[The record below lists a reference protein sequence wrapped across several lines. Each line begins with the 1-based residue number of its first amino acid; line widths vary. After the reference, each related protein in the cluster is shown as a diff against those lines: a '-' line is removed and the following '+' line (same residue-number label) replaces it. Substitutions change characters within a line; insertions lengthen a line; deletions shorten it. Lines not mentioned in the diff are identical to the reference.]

1 MPKSLSTNPY
11 ENPYPVE
18 HPELLYGRHKA
29 LQRIFRRLFWTEP
42 PPSLQITGLARFGK
56 SSVLNVISCLNDPRY
71 SDYFMREFG
80 LERERLKNT
89 LVVHV
94 NCAGLSIN
102 DSSQFWKLMNQQLTR
117 ALPASLNKAEIQQDG
132 TTFED
137 FTIRLFDIKQ
147 YKLFIFLFDEFER
160 IVRQAYI
167 DVSHNLRFL
176 LEESKGRLTYITATP
191 RTLYDYY
198 KERADA
204 KDMAPLFSYF
214 DPEPIYL
221 GSLEPVGV
229 QNFIKMPSANHGI
242 TFSNEDI
249 DFVLNKGGQ
258 HPDLTRLLCK
268 YLFDHYQLSPGKR
281 IAYRTLYDQMERYF
295 EPFCNIIKKELSDT
309 QLEALV
315 HVATFSNMRGIPDGV
330 QDELT
335 KLGLLIC
342 DPENNQIH
350 IFSEILSNF
359 LSKEGPVETELIRF
373 ENEPEQKGVSSGSNQ
388 EVSSNPPTLKVWEK
402 RRAVQVGDKLE
413 RLSPNEWK
421 LFTYLRDHANQI
433 CTRND
438 LISALSSNG
447 AEFTGAALDI
457 TISRLRQKIE
467 PEPDKPHSIITVRGR
482 GYRFEE
488 HGTIT
493 VVR

>member
-1 MPKSLSTNPY
+1 MPQSSSANPY

-18 HPELLYGRHKA
+18 HPALLYGRHEV

-42 PPSLQITGLARFGK
+42 PPSLQLTGLARYGK

-71 SDYFMREFG
+71 SDHFMQEFG

-102 DSSQFWKLMNQQLTR
+102 DSSQFWNLMNQQLTR
-117 ALPASLNKAEIQQDG
+117 ALSASLNKTDIQQG
-132 TTFED
+132 GITFED
-137 FTIRLFDIKQ
+137 FSRRLFDLKK
-147 YKLFIFLFDEFER
+147 YKLLVFLFDAFER

-176 LEESKGRLTYITATP
+176 LEESKGRLAYITATP

-198 KERADA
+198 KVRADA

-221 GSLEPVGV
+221 GSLESEGV
-229 QNFIKMPSANHGI
+229 RNFIKTPSANNGV

-249 DFVLNKGGQ
+249 EFVLNKGGQ
-258 HPDLTRLLCK
+258 HPDLIRLLCK
-268 YLFDHYQLSPGKR
+268 YLFDHRISSPDKK
-281 IAYRTLYDQMERYF
+281 IAYVALYEQLERYF
-295 EPFCNIIKKELSDT
+295 EPFCNLIKKELSET
-309 QLEALV
+309 QLQALV
-315 HVATFSNMRGIPDGV
+315 HVAIYSNVREIPGRV
-330 QDELT
+330 QDELI
-335 KLGLLIC
+335 KLGLLIH
-342 DPENNQIH
+342 DPEKNQFH
-350 IFSEILSNF
+350 IFSEVFSNF
-359 LSKEGPVETELIRF
+359 LSKEEPVETKPVRF
-373 ENEPEQKGVSSGSNQ
+373 ENEPEQRGASSVSNQ
-388 EVSSNPPTLKVWEK
+388 EASSPPTMKVWE
-402 RRAVQVGDKLE
+402 RRRSVQVGDKLE

-421 LFTYLRDHANQI
+421 LFTYLWDHANQV
-433 CTRND
+433 CTRNE
-438 LISALSSNG
+438 LISALSSTD

-467 PEPDKPHSIITVRGR
+467 PEPDKPRSIITVRGR